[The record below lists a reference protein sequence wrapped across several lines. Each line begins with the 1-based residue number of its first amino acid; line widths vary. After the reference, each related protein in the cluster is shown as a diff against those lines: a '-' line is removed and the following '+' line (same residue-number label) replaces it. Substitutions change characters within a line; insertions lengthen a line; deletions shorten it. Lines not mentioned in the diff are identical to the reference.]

1 MTTWSD
7 FGQVTFVV
15 LPTWLRS
22 PGSQVHCMFGSSTS
36 PTASECGLSRSL
48 YYVLLHFFFFFSS
61 TFAPTNSYEKPNVD
75 GVKWRAKNKTKCTLI
90 THKRTED
97 TGVLFRC
104 HWSDQAE
111 PRQTGEQSVEGMYVV
126 TLSSFFVMEEVQ
138 INKHAS
144 VLYSFSL
151 YLACEIETSIFDVL
165 SQRPVP
171 AVLLYKSSASDTLF
185 HEGLENRSLWM
196 SVLRWEW
203 IFCKEH
209 VQQWLG
215 G

>member
-1 MTTWSD
+1 MSYSLSTVCLAHPHPQPPSKAD
-7 FGQVTFVV
+7 FLALYT
-15 LPTWLRS
+15 
-22 PGSQVHCMFGSSTS
+22 MSS
-36 PTASECGLSRSL
+36 
-48 YYVLLHFFFFFSS
+48 YIFFFFSS
-61 TFAPTNSYEKPNVD
+61 TFAHTNSYKKPTVD
-75 GVKWRAKNKTKCTLI
+75 GVKWHAKNKTKCTLI

-111 PRQTGEQSVEGMYVV
+111 LRRTGEGMHIV
-126 TLSSFFVMEEVQ
+126 TLSSFFVMGAVQ

-151 YLACEIETSIFDVL
+151 YLACEIETSIFDVF

-185 HEGLENRSLWM
+185 HFPDTYSHCLHKWT
-196 SVLRWEW
+196 
-203 IFCKEH
+203 ITC
-209 VQQWLG
+209 
-215 G
+215 